1 MKELLQQYATAS
13 QQVYEA
19 EKKRGELR
27 KRIMEFCPVKAG
39 QVVKHLGDVI
49 EVDKTSFHILYL
61 SHSDPGTFMWHIIG
75 KRRSRGKPYI
85 TFNLTENQTVEII

>member
-1 MKELLQQYATAS
+1 MKELLEQFALADQR
-13 QQVYEA
+13 VYEA
-19 EKKRGELR
+19 SKERDELR
-27 KRIMEFCPVKAG
+27 CRIMELCPVKAG
-39 QVVKHLGDVI
+39 QVVKHQGHVI

-61 SHSDPGTFMWHIIG
+61 SHSDPGAFMWHITG